1 MTYCLAISP
10 LSKKHGITEH
20 KQKASHDKDLAEK
33 LYQDDIFPDWV
44 VTCSFYSA
52 LHSVD
57 AYAHK
62 LGIDTFEPKPNEK
75 TNAHRKRLRFVED
88 NLKPFFG
95 RYNILLNR
103 SEQCRYDP
111 DYFKLMPKNLPET
124 MLKLANQF
132 LLIK

>member
-1 MTYCLAISP
+1 M
-10 LSKKHGITEH
+10 SKTHGFDEH
-20 KQKASHDKDLAEK
+20 KQKASHDKEIAEV
-33 LYQDDIFPDWV
+33 LQREGAFPDWV

-62 LGIDTFEPKPNEK
+62 LGVKTFTPEPDEE
-75 TNAHRKRLRFVED
+75 TNAHQKRVRFVEK
-88 NLKPFFG
+88 NLKGYFG
-95 RYNILLNR
+95 IYNILLSH

-111 DYFKLMPKNLPET
+111 DYFKLMHPNVPET

-132 LLIK
+132 LEIK